1 MKRFSLWLAL
11 FELLLSLLAGCGRG
25 AGERLP
31 TLPED
36 KTVTLYICE
45 EDQYAQKHKAK
56 KSLSGLS
63 I

>member
-11 FELLLSLLAGCGRG
+11 FGLLLVGCGRG
-25 AGERLP
+25 AGEHLP

-45 EDQYAQKHKAK
+45 EDQYSQST
-56 KSLSGLS
+56 SLQRRRSKP
-63 I
+63 